1 MNEQQFNQMLKRQN
15 LTCRR
20 QRQRQ
25 LLAGVAD
32 ATGHWTH
39 RRQQRSDLLRYAAAA
54 CLFLFLL
61 LPASLSAK
69 ETSVRYSP
77 DSSYDYMAS
86 ITNLDTSVR
95 AL

>member
-15 LTCRR
+15 LACRR

-32 ATGHWTH
+32 ATGRWTH

-54 CLFLFLL
+54 CLAIGLIPLGFITTNSNGNLQV
-61 LPASLSAK
+61 A
-69 ETSVRYSP
+69 TISVFVN
-77 DSSYDYMAS
+77 
-86 ITNLDTSVR
+86 NLMV
-95 AL
+95 A

>member
-15 LTCRR
+15 LACRR

-54 CLFLFLL
+54 CLAIGLIVPSIKASATPCNKCEGIHYNNLVKTTYENLL
-61 LPASLSAK
+61 A
-69 ETSVRYSP
+69 
-77 DSSYDYMAS
+77 
-86 ITNLDTSVR
+86 
-95 AL
+95 

>member
-25 LLAGVAD
+25 LLVGVAD

-39 RRQQRSDLLRYAAAA
+39 RRQQRSDPLRRRGM
-54 CLFLFLL
+54 
-61 LPASLSAK
+61 PGHR
-69 ETSVRYSP
+69 TDSP
-77 DSSYDYMAS
+77 GIY
-86 ITNLDTSVR
+86 NNE
-95 AL
+95 